1 MKTEYGVIREV
12 DYQTGEVGIQ
22 LDSGLWIEDRL
33 NPADVQDMMSDDIV
47 CVALNS
53 DMTVRYLYVEEV

>member
-12 DYQTGEVGIQ
+12 NYQTGEIGIQ
-22 LDSGLWIEDRL
+22 MDSGLWLEENL
-33 NPADVQDMMSDDIV
+33 NPADVQDIMSDDV
-47 CVALNS
+47 VSVTLNS